1 MYIRIKMCFRGEKMS
16 AANHKKVFTTTVLF
30 AVGAGT
36 FGLVSAMGAQAAPA
50 VLCADLGTVTTS
62 QTCVMEPGDALRYIA
77 RGGDGG
83 DGAGGELGGY
93 GALITGTYANTG
105 PADITLSLRVGEDGD
120 DGTGTGGGDGG
131 GFTAIGIGS
140 NWNLEDVIVI
150 AGGGGGG
157 GLYSSQGG
165 HGGYNSSST
174 TGGGNGGHECC
185 DGGQEGGAGSSG
197 GNGGDGTEA
206 ENDGG
211 DGGDFGLDGEVM
223 TRVDDANGNGGDGGD
238 GFIFGGGT
246 GGNANSWAGGGGAG
260 YAGGGGGGAYNSEEG
275 AAGGG
280 GSSYFTGDAVGLIG
294 NDSLY
299 GLSGAQIV
307 LSREPSVEFSTTT
320 TSEAVEE
327 SSTSGAPTS
336 VDDVPVLANSG
347 SNSHGVMIVAMLT
360 LIAGISLMSVRRR
373 RLN

>member
-1 MYIRIKMCFRGEKMS
+1 MS
-16 AANHKKVFTTTVLF
+16 TAKRKPAIAAALLLG
-30 AVGAGT
+30 VGAGT
-36 FGLVSAMGAQAAPA
+36 FGLVNAMGVQAAPVA
-50 VLCADLGTVTTS
+50 LCADLGTVTTS
-62 QTCVMEPGDALRYIA
+62 QTCVMEPGDALLYIA

-83 DGAGGELGGY
+83 DGPGGELGGY
-93 GALITGTYANTG
+93 GALLTGTYANTG

-120 DGTGTGGGDGG
+120 DGVGTGGGDGG
-131 GFTAIGIGS
+131 GFTAIGVGS
-140 NWNLEDVIVI
+140 DWNLEDVIVI

-157 GLYSSQGG
+157 GLYSDQGG
-165 HGGYNSSST
+165 NGGYNSSST
-174 TGGGNGGHECC
+174 TGGGNGGDECC
-185 DGGQEGGAGSSG
+185 DGGYEGGAGNTG
-197 GNGGDGTEA
+197 GNGGVGTEP

-211 DGGDFGLDGEVM
+211 DGGDFGLDGEEM

-238 GFIFGGGT
+238 GFIFGSGT

-280 GSSYFTGDAVGLIG
+280 GSSYFTGDAIGLIG

-320 TSEAVEE
+320 TEAETTT
-327 SSTSGAPTS
+327 SSVYDA
-336 VDDVPVLANSG
+336 PVLANTGDESRNTALAAVFVIIG
-347 SNSHGVMIVAMLT
+347 GVSMIA
-360 LIAGISLMSVRRR
+360 IRRR
-373 RLN
+373 WTI